1 MRYSKLDAPHIKEQ
15 VVKELAVGKSQK
27 SIAKEVG
34 LTQSSICRFANREDI
49 SKRIEQEKSRLI
61 EAVPDAVDNIKGLVQ
76 EMKNLP
82 KSDIKGRELS
92 YKASKDVLKAV
103 GLLPSPINQTLI
115 NIQGDRPILSP
126 NIMRL
131 LAITNEFSDFE
142 LPTEDLST

>member
-1 MRYSKLDAPHIKEQ
+1 MRHSKLDAPKIKEQ
-15 VVKELAVGKSQK
+15 VVKELAVGKSQNAI
-27 SIAKEVG
+27 SKEVG
-34 LTQSSICRFANREDI
+34 LNQSSVCRFANREDI
-49 SKRIEQEKSRLI
+49 SKRIEQEKHRLI
-61 EAVPDAVDNIKGLVQ
+61 DAVPDAVDNIKGLVQ

-82 KSDIKGRELS
+82 QSDIKGRELS

-115 NIQGDRPILSP
+115 NIQNRPILSE

-131 LAITNEFSDFE
+131 LAITNEYADFE

>member
-1 MRYSKLDAPHIKEQ
+1 MRHSKLDAPHIKEQ

-27 SIAKEVG
+27 AISKEVG
-34 LTQSSICRFANREDI
+34 LNQSSVCRFANREDI
-49 SKRIEQEKSRLI
+49 SKRIEQEKHRLI

-82 KSDIKGRELS
+82 KSDIKGRELA

-115 NIQGDRPILSP
+115 NIQNKPILSD
-126 NIMRL
+126 NIMKL

>member
-1 MRYSKLDAPHIKEQ
+1 VRHSKLDAPHIKEK

-34 LTQSSICRFANREDI
+34 LNQSSVCRFANREDI
-49 SKRIEQEKSRLI
+49 SKRIEQEKHRLI
-61 EAVPDAVDNIKGLVQ
+61 EAVPDAVDNIKGLVR

-115 NIQGDRPILSP
+115 NIQGNKPILSD
-126 NIMRL
+126 NIMKIL
-131 LAITNEFSDFE
+131 EMTDEFSDFE
-142 LPTEDLST
+142 LPTDIST

>member
-1 MRYSKLDAPHIKEQ
+1 MRHSKLDAPHIKEK

-34 LTQSSICRFANREDI
+34 LNQSSVCRFANREDI
-49 SKRIEQEKSRLI
+49 SKRIEQEKHRLI
-61 EAVPDAVDNIKGLVQ
+61 EAVPDAVDNIKGLVR

-115 NIQGDRPILSP
+115 NIQGNKPILSD
-126 NIMRL
+126 NIMKIL
-131 LAITNEFSDFE
+131 EMTDEFSDFE
-142 LPTEDLST
+142 LPTDIST